1 MVDETKL
8 MLGTYDCIFKAIMLD
23 KNNIDYLKEL
33 IHYITKIPMID
44 LRNIEVV
51 NSEHIVDN
59 KKDKKMRSDIII
71 NVGNRVINLEMNR
84 EYYEGIF
91 AKNNAYLQKIASN
104 LYIEGEDYLTA
115 KSVIQ
120 INFDNFSHFPGEQ
133 EIYKFIYKEDKINI
147 ILPDNPIKYHI
158 DLAYIRKKCYNKPVV
173 NLSKFERYCLLLMA
187 DTKKFAKNV
196 AGDDKI
202 MKKVTKKL
210 EELNQD
216 KNIIGLYN
224 AEIEDAK
231 IMRTKLK
238 YAEKTGME
246 RGMERGMAQ
255 GLEKGMEKGIIC
267 GIKQEKMQIA
277 KNMLSKNMDI
287 NLIVELTN
295 LSFEEI
301 DSLK

>member
-1 MVDETKL
+1 MFDETKL

-104 LYIEGEDYLTA
+104 LYVEGEDYLTA

-120 INFDNFSHFPGEQ
+120 INFDNFSHFQGEQ

-147 ILPDNPIKYHI
+147 ILPN
-158 DLAYIRKKCYNKPVV
+158 N
-173 NLSKFERYCLLLMA
+173 RYYS
-187 DTKKFAKNV
+187 
-196 AGDDKI
+196 
-202 MKKVTKKL
+202 
-210 EELNQD
+210 Q
-216 KNIIGLYN
+216 
-224 AEIEDAK
+224 
-231 IMRTKLK
+231 
-238 YAEKTGME
+238 
-246 RGMERGMAQ
+246 
-255 GLEKGMEKGIIC
+255 
-267 GIKQEKMQIA
+267 
-277 KNMLSKNMDI
+277 
-287 NLIVELTN
+287 LIV
-295 LSFEEI
+295 
-301 DSLK
+301 